1 MVYKS
6 IIRRGKTKLHQ
17 NKELEMYVIEK
28 LQLRWSPQLISVSLR
43 MKYPEDESMRISHEA
58 IYMHVY
64 VHSKTELRKL
74 LISQL
79 RQKRSYRGNVRRGV
93 DKRTT
98 IPDAIR
104 IDERPAEVLGREI
117 PGPLGGWF
125 DYG

>member
-1 MVYKS
+1 
-6 IIRRGKTKLHQ
+6 
-17 NKELEMYVIEK
+17 
-28 LQLRWSPQLISVSLR
+28 
-43 MKYPEDESMRISHEA
+43 MKFPEDETMRISHEA

-74 LISQL
+74 LISHL
-79 RQKRSYRGNVRRGV
+79 RQKRGYRGNVRRGA

-117 PGPLGGWF
+117 PGHWEGDLILGKERQSALGTLVERSTRTIILVPLKSRDAQSVRKAF
-125 DYG
+125 EKEFI